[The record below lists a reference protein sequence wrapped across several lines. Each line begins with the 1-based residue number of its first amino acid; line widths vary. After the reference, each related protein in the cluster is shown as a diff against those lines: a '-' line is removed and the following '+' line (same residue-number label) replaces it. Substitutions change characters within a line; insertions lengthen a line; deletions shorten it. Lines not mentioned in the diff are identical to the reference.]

1 MEIMSMPDIP
11 MLSMA
16 MAQSDVLGKVG
27 TSLLSETLDVA
38 SENGAALTKM
48 MELSVNPS
56 LGANFDMSV

>member
-56 LGANFDMSV
+56 LGANFDISV